1 MPPSLRDPA
10 CEASPGIPAAAAAVA
25 SSHMYSPRP
34 VGAGPR
40 VGRSRLRT
48 GADLASHHYAIVP
61 RGRGL
66 PYKVGRHARP
76 QKAAPR
82 LRTWTERKPRPAM
95 MGAVNWPSRASSPV
109 RVQASHPWTS
119 LDSPCSGSGIWDRK
133 CFAELTWTA
142 SSCKAPVDLV
152 TGHIRVAWPT
162 WPSPGDEDHQSAGED
177 PARTGTHGH
186 REGLIRRDRTLTPPS
201 EESPLATGPRP
212 AEEVRGL
219 LPSDNDGCSLALA
232 IAGKGYTAVVRPS
245 VGHSSPLIAM
255 VAPRRP

>member
-1 MPPSLRDPA
+1 MRAGSLPRGPRQLALAPAVALGSFPPSLPSSSLLPPSLLPPPSSFAPFLAPIDAGPGPATTPHPPARIARCPPVPPSLRDPA

-61 RGRGL
+61 RRRGL
-66 PYKVGRHARP
+66 PYKVGRHPRP

-152 TGHIRVAWPT
+152 TGHPRCLADMA
-162 WPSPGDEDHQSAGED
+162 PS
-177 PARTGTHGH
+177 
-186 REGLIRRDRTLTPPS
+186 RR
-201 EESPLATGPRP
+201 
-212 AEEVRGL
+212 
-219 LPSDNDGCSLALA
+219 
-232 IAGKGYTAVVRPS
+232 
-245 VGHSSPLIAM
+245 
-255 VAPRRP
+255 